1 MKDHFQSSFS
11 SFKETEKF
19 NFLLNEILE
28 KQLQP
33 QDQYEIAALLESMG
47 WNDIRA
53 AKEFGVEDIFEL
65 SEKMWD
71 SIQAKVS
78 YNPFSKTER
87 LKGSSLI
94 IEMIRSFLRGL
105 IFAFPMAVSVAAMLN
120 LKFSLWSYQFL
131 SIEQATSIA
140 IGTILSFIVVGG
152 FTQAIARRGFFYIIQ
167 GYYYLARKTTFLF
180 ILIGFSTCFIISVLI
195 IIFNLLFNMFSF
207 NMIFLIVLFFFFLTS
222 IWLSV
227 TVMYILKKEITFTG
241 LIIFGI
247 LLVYLLF
254 KVLGMDIIFS
264 QMISLLIV
272 SISSIFLVL
281 YFFIKAEKKGERSI
295 ALKLPRF
302 SITLYSVWPY
312 FLYGFLYFSFLFIDR
327 VNAWSKNEE
336 FMPYIIWFRGQY
348 ELGLDFALLTLI
360 IPMGVSEVV
369 VSKLML
375 DIESSQKS
383 YLAVESS
390 KLYKQF
396 MKSYKRMSLF
406 IFISTCISS
415 FAIYQF
421 ILWYNEI
428 SIRINHENILASD
441 ITRFVLFWGIFSYA
455 ILAFCLMNCVIL
467 FALSQPNMVVRAIL
481 PSLLTNMILGFILS
495 RWFDY
500 EYAVFGLFI
509 GSLVFV
515 FLTTKAIIK
524 VFNNLDYYLYAA
536 S

>member
-1 MKDHFQSSFS
+1 MKDDFQSSFS
-11 SFKETEKF
+11 SVKEAEKF
-19 NFLLNEILE
+19 KLLLNHVLE
-28 KQLQP
+28 RQLQP

-65 SEKMWD
+65 AQKMWD
-71 SIQAKVS
+71 AIQAKIH
-78 YNPFSKTER
+78 YHPFSKVER
-87 LKGSSLI
+87 LTGMALV

-105 IFAFPMAVSVAAMLN
+105 IFAFPMAISVAAMLN
-120 LKFSLWSYQFL
+120 LKFSLWSYQYL
-131 SIEQATSIA
+131 TIEHATSIA
-140 IGTILSFIVVGG
+140 IGTILSFIIVGG

-167 GYYYLARKTTFLF
+167 GYYYLARKTTILF
-180 ILIGFSTCFIISVLI
+180 ILLGFATCLLVTVFIFIFN
-195 IIFNLLFNMFSF
+195 IIFNLFTLNTL
-207 NMIFLIVLFFFFLTS
+207 FLIILFFFFLTA

-227 TVMYILKKEITFTG
+227 TVMYILKKELTFTA

-247 LLVYLLF
+247 FLVYIQF
-254 KVLGMDIIFS
+254 RVLGIDIIIS
-264 QMISLLIV
+264 QLISLSIV
-272 SISSIFLVL
+272 SICSILLVI
-281 YFFIKAEKKGERSI
+281 YFFIKLEKKGERSI

-312 FLYGFLYFSFLFIDR
+312 FFYGFLYFSFLFIDR

-369 VSKLML
+369 VSKLMV

-383 YLAVESS
+383 YLAVETN

-396 MKSYKRMSLF
+396 MSSYKKMSILV
-406 IFISTCISS
+406 FISTCVSS
-415 FAIYQF
+415 FTIYRL

-428 SIRINHENILASD
+428 SIKINHENILGSD
-441 ITRFVLFWGIFSYA
+441 VTLFVLFWGVLSYG
-455 ILAFCLMNCVIL
+455 ILAFCLMNSVIL

-481 PSLLTNMILGFILS
+481 PALTTNMILGFALS
-495 RWFDY
+495 RWFNY
-500 EYAVFGLFI
+500 EYAVFGLFV
-509 GSLVFV
+509 GSIIFV
-515 FLTTKAIIK
+515 FLTTKAIVK

>member
-1 MKDHFQSSFS
+1 MYGTD
-11 SFKETEKF
+11 KF
-19 NFLLNEILE
+19 TQLLNEILE
-28 KQLQP
+28 RQLQP

-47 WNDIRA
+47 WNDVRA
-53 AKEFGVEDIFEL
+53 AKEFSVEDIFDL
-65 SEKMWD
+65 SEKLWD
-71 SIQAKVS
+71 AIQTKIS
-78 YNPFSKTER
+78 YNPFAKVEKLR
-87 LKGSSLI
+87 GLSLV

-120 LKFSLWSYQFL
+120 LKFSLWSYQYL
-131 SIEQATSIA
+131 SLEQATSIA

-167 GYYYLARKTTFLF
+167 GYYYLARKTTILF
-180 ILIGFSTCFIISVLI
+180 ILIGFGACLVISVLI
-195 IIFNLLFNMFSF
+195 ILFNLIFNMFSL
-207 NMIFLIVLFFFFLTS
+207 NMILLIVLYFFFLTS

-247 LLVYLLF
+247 FLVYVLF
-254 KVLGMDIIFS
+254 KVLNVNIIMS
-264 QMISLLIV
+264 QLISLLVV
-272 SISSIFLVL
+272 SIFSILLVL
-281 YFFIKAEKKGERSI
+281 YFFISAEKKRERSI

-360 IPMGVSEVV
+360 IPMGVSEVI

-383 YLAVESS
+383 YLAVESD

-396 MKSYKRMSLF
+396 MRTYKRMFFF

-415 FAIYQF
+415 YTIYKF
-421 ILWYNEI
+421 LIWYNGI
-428 SIRINHENILASD
+428 SMKINGENILSSETT
-441 ITRFVLFWGIFSYA
+441 IFVLLWGILSYA
-455 ILAFCLMNCVIL
+455 ILSFCLMNSVIL
-467 FALSQPNMVVRAIL
+467 FALSQPKMVVKSIL
-481 PSLLTNMILGFILS
+481 PALLTNMIIGFVLS
-495 RWFDY
+495 RWFEY
-500 EYAVFGLFI
+500 EYAVYGLFV
-509 GSLVFV
+509 GSIVFFV
-515 FLTTKAIIK
+515 LTTKAIVK